1 MKTKHNKKR
10 NTAFIFE
17 TLIREVVKTI
27 MSRDARKKKTL
38 TSLITE
44 HFKEGTALRREL
56 ECFNALA
63 ESSNCDT
70 YTAEKIIFRVKEK
83 HAKLSKGRIFEEQS
97 RLIRQINKQAGRSVF
112 DNFVPN
118 YKTYATIAQ
127 IFSDKTPAKQKV
139 LMERQVIETLVG
151 GEEAQPE
158 MMKTVDS
165 LVVKSCVKRFNEQY
179 THLIPEQKN
188 LLNHYVLAFGDN
200 EVDFKMVL
208 SDELRRIHTAVKESL
223 MTEEVKSDP
232 TMEENTLKVVRQVES
247 MDVNHIGNQELK
259 KILKLQALV
268 SEYATNA
275 D

>member
-1 MKTKHNKKR
+1 M
-10 NTAFIFE
+10 
-17 TLIREVVKTI
+17 
-27 MSRDARKKKTL
+27 
-38 TSLITE
+38 
-44 HFKEGTALRREL
+44 
-56 ECFNALA
+56 
-63 ESSNCDT
+63 
-70 YTAEKIIFRVKEK
+70 KEK